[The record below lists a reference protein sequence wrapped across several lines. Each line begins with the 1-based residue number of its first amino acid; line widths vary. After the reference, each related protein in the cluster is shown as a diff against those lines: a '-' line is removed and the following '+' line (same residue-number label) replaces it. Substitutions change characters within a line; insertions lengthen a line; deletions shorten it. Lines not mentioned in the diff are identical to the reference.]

1 MKILIYVGYQK
12 ESVNKEYWLSK
23 GMGGSEYCVMKL
35 SEQFA
40 NNGHDVT
47 ITGGITDQD
56 VDGVKYR
63 SIESFINSGENYF
76 DIVISTNYIHYIQML
91 DDFGIDYGKSYF
103 WIHNEEFYTWYN
115 GVELPNEGLDYLN
128 HDKLDK
134 IIAVSEWQKNVLVEK
149 YGLEPSKVSVIGNA
163 ISPSDFDDI
172 NQEKYKNKVI
182 YTSSPD
188 RGLVQLLDI
197 WPKLKK
203 INPELTLW
211 IAAPPYTKDWDFS
224 LLDTLPLDVRWLGHL
239 PPSELYKQIKS
250 SEYWI
255 YPSTYPET
263 YCITA
268 LEMMMGRV
276 KLISTD
282 TANLKTLLD
291 GKCGLIRSDLS
302 EPLMKETII
311 SSYVFLRDNENV
323 AEKYLNIG
331 EGFARQQTWEVRYDE
346 WMKVIEGILEDTSK
360 NDKRLHPELYDYWN
374 DKNKWISKFITY
386 SARTKEWDL
395 IVDEPFNN
403 CFSFPLFT
411 PEFCTMIREEAEY
424 SDSWTVDRHEHYPT
438 TDMILQT
445 IGMHDIY
452 MEVLKEYVMPL
463 SIYMWGLEG
472 KGWDSMKSENFLAKY
487 VPSAQGHLSIHHD
500 KADITCLIQ
509 LSDLNEYEGGGTW
522 FRRQKELIK
531 NNIGYAT
538 LHPGNITHKHGARAV
553 TKGTRY
559 IIVSFMENGER

>member
-12 ESVNKEYWLSK
+12 ESVNKDYWLTK

-40 NNGHDVT
+40 QNGHDVT

-91 DDFGIDYGKSYF
+91 EDFGINYEKSYF

-149 YGLEPSKVSVIGNA
+149 YSLEPSKVSVIGNA
-163 ISPSDFDDI
+163 ITPSDFDNI
-172 NQEKYKNKVI
+172 EQEKYNNKII

-188 RGLVQLLDI
+188 RGLVDLLDI

-211 IAAPPYTKDWDFS
+211 IASPPYTKDWDLSVLES
-224 LLDTLPLDVRWLGHL
+224 LPSDVRWLGHL

-255 YPSTYPET
+255 YPSTYDET

-291 GKCGLIRSDLS
+291 GKCSLIRSDLS
-302 EPLMKETII
+302 NSLMKETII
-311 SSYVFLRDNENV
+311 SSYVFLRENEQV
-323 AEKYLNIG
+323 AQKYLNVG
-331 EGFARQQTWEVRYDE
+331 EQFAREQTWEVRYKE
-346 WMKVIEGILEDTSK
+346 WMDVMEGYSEETE
-360 NDKRLHPELYDYWN
+360 RLHPELYDSWN
-374 DKNKWISKFITY
+374 NKEEWVNKFITY

-395 IVDEPFNN
+395 IVDEPFDN

-411 PEFCTMIREEAEY
+411 PEFCKMIREEAEH
-424 SDSWTVDRHEHYPT
+424 SDSWTVDRHENYPT
-438 TDMILQT
+438 TDMVLQT

-452 MEVLKEYVMPL
+452 MEVLKEYVIPL
-463 SIYMWGLEG
+463 SILY
-472 KGWDSMKSENFLAKY
+472 
-487 VPSAQGHLSIHHD
+487 
-500 KADITCLIQ
+500 
-509 LSDLNEYEGGGTW
+509 
-522 FRRQKELIK
+522 
-531 NNIGYAT
+531 
-538 LHPGNITHKHGARAV
+538 GNWKVKVGIL
-553 TKGTRY
+553 
-559 IIVSFMENGER
+559 

>member
-91 DDFGIDYGKSYF
+91 EDFEIDYGKSYF

-134 IIAVSEWQKNVLVEK
+134 IIAVSEWQKNILVEK
-149 YGLEPSKVSVIGNA
+149 YSLEPSKVSVIGNA

-188 RGLVQLLDI
+188 RGLAQLLDI

-224 LLDTLPLDVRWLGHL
+224 LLNTLPLDVRWLGHL

-311 SSYVFLRDNENV
+311 SSYVFLKDNEKV
-323 AEKYLNIG
+323 AEKYLNIA
-331 EGFARQQTWEVRYDE
+331 EGFARQQTWEVRYNE
-346 WMKVIEGILEDTSK
+346 WMGVIEGVSQNESLNT
-360 NDKRLHPELYDYWN
+360 KRLHPELYNYWN
-374 DKNKWISKFITY
+374 NKEEWVNKFITY

-395 IVDEPFNN
+395 IVDEPFDN

-411 PEFCTMIREEAEY
+411 PEFCTMIREEAEH
-424 SDSWTVDRHEHYPT
+424 SDSWTIDRHENYPT
-438 TDMILQT
+438 TDMVLQT
-445 IGMHDIY
+445 IEMNDIY
-452 MEVLKEYVMPL
+452 NDVLKEFVMPL

-472 KGWDSMKSENFLAKY
+472 KGWDSMKAENFLAKY
-487 VPSAQGHLSIHHD
+487 VPTAQGHLSIHHD
-500 KADITCLIQ
+500 KADVTCLIQ

-522 FRRQKELIK
+522 FRRQKKLIK

>member
-1 MKILIYVGYQK
+1 MKILIYIGYQK
-12 ESVNKEYWLSK
+12 EPINKDYWLEN

-40 NNGHDVT
+40 QNGHDITV
-47 ITGGITDQD
+47 TGGVKDQEI
-56 VDGVKYR
+56 DGVKYVDFDNLN
-63 SIESFINSGENYF
+63 EKYF
-76 DIVISTNYIHYIQML
+76 DIVISTNYIHYIKA
-91 DDFGIDYGKSYF
+91 FEDYGIEYEKSYF
-103 WIHNEEFYTWYN
+103 WIHNEDYYTWYN
-115 GVELPNEGLDYLN
+115 GVALPNDGLDYFN
-128 HDKLDK
+128 HPKLDK
-134 IIAVSEWQKNVLVEK
+134 VIAVSEWQKNVLVEK
-149 YGLEPSKVSVIGNA
+149 FNLDPSKINVIGNA
-163 ISPSDFDDI
+163 ISPSDFDNVD
-172 NQEKYKNKVI
+172 QEKYSNKVI

-188 RGLVQLLDI
+188 RGLKDLLDI
-197 WPKLKK
+197 WPKLKQ
-203 INPELTLW
+203 INPELVLW
-211 IAAPPYTKDWDFS
+211 VASPPYTKDWDFT
-224 LLDTLPLDVRWLGHL
+224 LDTSLEDVRWLGHL

-255 YPSTYPET
+255 YPSTYDET
-263 YCITA
+263 FCITA

-276 KLISTD
+276 KMISTD

-291 GKCGLIRSDLS
+291 GKCSLVRSDLS
-302 EPLMKETII
+302 NELMKETIVH
-311 SSYVFLRDNENV
+311 SYVFLRENDEI
-323 AEKYLNIG
+323 AEKYLNVG
-331 EGFARQQTWEVRYDE
+331 EQFAREQNWEVRYKE
-346 WMKVIEGILEDTSK
+346 WMDVMEGYSEDKVEEVE
-360 NDKRLHPELYDYWN
+360 RLHPELYDYWN
-374 DKNKWISKFITY
+374 NKEEWINKFITY
-386 SARTKEWDL
+386 SARTKEWEL
-395 IVDEPFNN
+395 IVDEPFDN

-411 PEFCTMIREEAEY
+411 PEFCNMIREEAEH

-500 KADITCLIQ
+500 RADITCLIQ
-509 LSDLNEYEGGGTW
+509 LSSLEEYEGGGTW
-522 FRRQKELIK
+522 FRRQKKLIK
-531 NNIGYAT
+531 NDIGYAT